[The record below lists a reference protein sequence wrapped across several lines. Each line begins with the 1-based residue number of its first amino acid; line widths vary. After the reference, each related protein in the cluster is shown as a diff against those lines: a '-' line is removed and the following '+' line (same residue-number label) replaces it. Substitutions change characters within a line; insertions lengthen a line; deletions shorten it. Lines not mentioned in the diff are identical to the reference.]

1 MSIQDGYQ
9 AYEDAF
15 EATLLDDD
23 WSRVERC

>member
-1 MSIQDGYQ
+1 MSIQDWYQ

-15 EATLLDDD
+15 EQTFADDD